1 MAEATISHGLVCAT
15 ADVTFAN
22 TETRLLIACEY
33 TLTHPRLC
41 RSCRRWA
48 SLRGCPVPTCTSL
61 LLTARVHVC
70 GAATDVQTSCLA
82 CWRSLCSTGR
92 CR

>member
-22 TETRLLIACEY
+22 TETRLLIACEDA
-33 TLTHPRLC
+33 LTHALLC
-41 RSCRRWA
+41 RSGRRWA
-48 SLRGCPVPTCTSL
+48 SLRVPRPTCTIRL
-61 LLTARVHVC
+61 PTARVHVC